1 MSYELLWASSFYEL
15 LRLSWRLHQF
25 FKFSFWALLFYI
37 STFLMQWKFTYSSI
51 LTLPSLCTKSCCF
64 ILGCAFIYC
73 HDLGQILGLWA
84 RILACS
90 ISTENCLSF
99 QMLNFCKKNPKVATL
114 CIFAMKAFCR
124 EWDFQTDAEK
134 LHFWICHF
142 FILCKIAAGC
152 QVHKSSWDAIVAVP
166 YWDVL
171 LPDCYQK
178 ISKIV
183 HRENYNWSFIGNSR

>member
-99 QMLNFCKKNPKVATL
+99 QMLNFCKKIPKLQRYESSRWRLFAENGTFRQMQKNF
-114 CIFAMKAFCR
+114 IFEYVF
-124 EWDFQTDAEK
+124 
-134 LHFWICHF
+134 HF
-142 FILCKIAAGC
+142 FHT
-152 QVHKSSWDAIVAVP
+152 V
-166 YWDVL
+166 
-171 LPDCYQK
+171 
-178 ISKIV
+178 
-183 HRENYNWSFIGNSR
+183 